1 MIERAAPHTVY
12 YHALYQPPPS
22 IKYLFTMF
30 NIDSI
35 ANKFRLSY
43 FIFALLLCG
52 AFVSIFLYAESRIE
66 QELVKGRL
74 LQQLDISQE
83 KYGDRSIYTA
93 DPGIK
98 IYRYDSAPTNLQ
110 TTATATVQEK
120 SVTIDGESGKTHG
133 NLHFFAYQQGN
144 QTYILTYLEGVEMVM
159 SHYPVLEIFENLEDI
174 FADTL
179 RVAVILSLLIAA
191 IFSHLSSKQIIK
203 PLLDLKKAVETDH
216 SNLTELTHLP
226 SEVGVLAR
234 AIDEKN
240 HKLEQYLKREQLFTG
255 DVSHELRTPLTI
267 IMGAFEVLAS
277 QLPADSHLNEFTNRI
292 GTTARETSEIITAL
306 LLLSRAPEKL
316 DAPQTSI
323 NSIALAE
330 VQRLTYLLRYKTV
343 TCQIVAE
350 QEYSAYVR
358 PELLKMALG
367 NLIKNAFQY
376 TDDGEV
382 TITIDDEKIMVTDT
396 GLGIPE
402 AMMPLLYERFE
413 RLTHDY
419 QDEGTGKAL
428 SPENDINHKAEG
440 SGLGLSIVQRIMS
453 HMGWQLTHQAN
464 PSGGSTF
471 IIYYK

>member
-1 MIERAAPHTVY
+1 M
-12 YHALYQPPPS
+12 L
-22 IKYLFTMF
+22 
-30 NIDSI
+30 NIHSI
-35 ANKFRLSY
+35 ANKFRFSY
-43 FIFALLLCG
+43 FIFALLLCS

-66 QELVKGRL
+66 RELVKARL
-74 LQQLDISQE
+74 LQQLEMSQE
-83 KYGDRSIYTA
+83 KHGDQPIYTA

-98 IYRYDSAPTNLQ
+98 IYRYDYAPVSLQASAND
-110 TTATATVQEK
+110 TVQETD
-120 SVTIDGESGKTHG
+120 VTINKSTVNKGTEQKRTH
-133 NLHFFAYQQGN
+133 LHFFAYEQGD
-144 QTYILTYLEGVEMVM
+144 QAYILTYIEGVEIVM

-179 RVAVILSLLIAA
+179 KVTVILSLLIAA

-203 PLLDLKKAVETDH
+203 PLLDLKQAVESDH
-216 SNLTELTHLP
+216 KNLTELTHLP

-240 HKLEQYLKREQLFTG
+240 QKLEQYLKREQLFTG

-267 IMGAFEVLAS
+267 IMGASEVLAS
-277 QLPADSHLNEFTNRI
+277 QLPTDSHLTEFTNRI
-292 GTTARETSEIITAL
+292 GDTARETSEIITAL

-323 NSIALAE
+323 NSIVLAE

-343 TCQIVAE
+343 TCQVVAE

-382 TITIDDEKIMVTDT
+382 IITIDDEKIMVTDT

-419 QDEGTGKAL
+419 QDEGKGTAL
-428 SPENDINHKAEG
+428 SPKHDINHKVEG

-464 PSGGSTF
+464 HSGGSTF
-471 IIYYK
+471 SIYYK